1 MLLLV
6 AKTTPIRLKATGTLG
21 TINEGVDQEVKGV
34 KIEVAEAKDVAM
46 GAKTNHKGHY
56 QANYFIYKR
65 LQAQYMKEQEDKG
78 DGKAQAQGKAQAN
91 VAIATRMSYD
101 QIKDAGFPC
110 FTVPYIS
117 HAMPSVTSH
126 KYALRTINKVQLYLD
141 SGATRHFSS
150 IKSDFTQLKH

>member
-1 MLLLV
+1 
-6 AKTTPIRLKATGTLG
+6 
-21 TINEGVDQEVKGV
+21 
-34 KIEVAEAKDVAM
+34 
-46 GAKTNHKGHY
+46 
-56 QANYFIYKR
+56 
-65 LQAQYMKEQEDKG
+65 MKEQEDKG

-110 FTVPYIS
+110 FTILYIS

-126 KYALRTINKVQLYLD
+126 EYALRTINKVQLYLD